1 MTPMTMERR
10 AFLQTVAGGSLV
22 IAIGANGCSRV
33 GGGKSKTPELTITP
47 LAHVKLDDTGGVTV
61 VVHRSEMGQ
70 GIRTSMA
77 MIIADE
83 MDADWK
89 RVTVEQAVGDEKTYG
104 DQNTDGST
112 SIRNF
117 LPKYQEIGATVRT
130 LLEAAAAKHW
140 NVPQG
145 EVTVQLHE
153 AVHKPSGKRVGYGDL
168 VAIAKDLPLPKPETL
183 TYKDKSAYRYVGKE
197 IPIVDLWDM
206 TTGKAIYG
214 QDVRKE
220 GMRYA
225 VVLRPPVYGATLATV
240 DSSEAEQ
247 VKGVE
252 KVFTLDFAA
261 PPSGFNAKGGIAIV
275 ATNTWAALEARKKLK
290 VTWTNGANESLDSPA
305 YRAELEKATKRKG
318 QVARSQGNAA
328 AAIAKAPKKVTADYY
343 LPYLAHAQMEPPA
356 ATAVWKDDTLEIW
369 ACTQHPQGARDQVA
383 QALKMPVEKV
393 TVHVTLLGGAFG
405 RKSFP
410 DFVCEAA
417 LIARE
422 IKGTVKVVW
431 SREDDIQHGFYHA
444 AAAEHLEAGLD
455 SQGKVTGWL
464 HRSALPPINGQ
475 FAPQQQY
482 QAAFETGMGMSDLPF
497 DLANYQAESGPAEVK
512 TRIGWFRSV
521 ININHSFAINSFVD
535 ELAHAAGKDP
545 KAFRL
550 ELLGADRLIDLRQVG
565 INGDPWNYGATPDK
579 HQIDTARYRKVVE
592 ALASSS
598 GWGSPLPTGEGRGMA
613 VHRSFLSYVGAVAHV
628 KVSPEGEVQIPRMD
642 LVIDAGFVAHP
653 ERVRAQMEGATIM
666 AMSSTLFSEL
676 SFAKGVP
683 VQSNYVDYRVVR
695 FNEAPRQINVTIIPS
710 DAPPGGVG
718 EPGIPPIGPAITN
731 AIFAAT
737 GKRIRSLPVADQ
749 LKTTT

>member
-1 MTPMTMERR
+1 
-10 AFLQTVAGGSLV
+10 
-22 IAIGANGCSRV
+22 
-33 GGGKSKTPELTITP
+33 
-47 LAHVKLDDTGGVTV
+47 
-61 VVHRSEMGQ
+61 
-70 GIRTSMA
+70 
-77 MIIADE
+77 
-83 MDADWK
+83 
-89 RVTVEQAVGDEKTYG
+89 
-104 DQNTDGST
+104 
-112 SIRNF
+112 IRNF
-117 LPKYQEIGATVRT
+117 LPKYREIGASVRA

-140 NVPQG
+140 NVPQS

-153 AVHKPSGKRVGYGDL
+153 VLHKPSGRRVGFGEL
-168 VAIAKDLPLPKPETL
+168 VAIAKDLPLPAAESL
-183 TYKDKSAYRYVGKE
+183 TYKETSAYRYVGKE

-214 QDVRKE
+214 QDVRRD
-220 GMRYA
+220 GMKFA
-225 VVLRPPVYGATLATV
+225 VVLRPPVYGATLKTL
-240 DSSEAEQ
+240 DSSEAEK
-247 VKGVE
+247 VTGVE
-252 KVFTLDFAA
+252 KVFAIPYTA
-261 PPSGFNAKGGIAIV
+261 PPSGFNALGGIAIV
-275 ATNTWAALEARKKLK
+275 ATNTWAALEARKKLQ
-290 VTWTNGANESLDSPA
+290 VTWTNGANESLDSQA
-305 YRAELEKATKRKG
+305 YRADLEKAAGRKG

-328 AAIAKAPKKVTADYY
+328 AAIARSVKKVRADYY

-356 ATAVWKDDTLEIW
+356 ATAAWGSDDSLEIW

-422 IKGTVKVVW
+422 IQGTVKVVW

-455 SQGKVTGWL
+455 SEGKVTGWL

-475 FAPQQQY
+475 FAPHQQY

-497 DLANYQAESGPAEVK
+497 DLTNYQAESGPADVK

-550 ELLGADRLIDLRQVG
+550 ELLGPDRLIDLRQVG
-565 INGDPWNYGATPDK
+565 INGDPWNYGATPDQ

-598 GWGSPLPTGEGRGMA
+598 GWGTSLPTGEGRGMA

-628 KVSPEGEVQIPRMD
+628 KVGADGEVQVPRMD
-642 LVIDAGFVAHP
+642 VVIDAGFVAHP

-676 SFAKGVP
+676 TFARGTP
-683 VQSNYVDYRVVR
+683 VQSNYTDYRVAR

-737 GKRIRSLPVADQ
+737 GKRIRSLPVGDQ